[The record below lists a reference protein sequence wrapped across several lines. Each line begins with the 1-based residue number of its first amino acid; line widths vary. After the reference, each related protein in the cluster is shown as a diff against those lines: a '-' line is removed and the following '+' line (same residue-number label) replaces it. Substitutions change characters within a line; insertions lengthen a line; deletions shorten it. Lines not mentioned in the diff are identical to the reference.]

1 MGLEDRFGKFV
12 GVVVFGEDTD
22 VEVLDCDDTLVCE
35 GSLRVHSDL
44 EVRGSP
50 DISEDLD
57 VEGGFTLR
65 VAGIS
70 VVM

>member
-44 EVRGSP
+44 EVRGAWILVRILMWREVLP
-50 DISEDLD
+50 
-57 VEGGFTLR
+57 
-65 VAGIS
+65 
-70 VVM
+70 